1 MAVHRNKRRRRR
13 RRLGALYAPLSLLL
27 ILAALAAGS
36 LVFFRVNT
44 ITVTGNI
51 RYTQEEIL
59 AAAQV
64 ETGNNLFRLNKA
76 HMAEEISLTL
86 PYIRDISIRRKL
98 PDTLLIHVEESHAA
112 AAIQGEDG
120 WYLLDA
126 RGKLLEQ
133 GGEALCRQA
142 PPITGLTPL
151 SPAVGEGLRVARED
165 EARLE
170 GLTGLLT
177 ALETQNVPPLLTA
190 VDLTA
195 ANTISFSYGGRFTVT
210 LPIRCDH
217 AYKVRVFL
225 YVMEQL
231 EDNETGLI
239 DLTRTDAHFI
249 PQQGE
254 V

>member
-86 PYIRDISIRRKL
+86 PYIRDISIRRKQESEL
-98 PDTLLIHVEESHAA
+98 P
-112 AAIQGEDG
+112 
-120 WYLLDA
+120 
-126 RGKLLEQ
+126 
-133 GGEALCRQA
+133 C
-142 PPITGLTPL
+142 
-151 SPAVGEGLRVARED
+151 
-165 EARLE
+165 
-170 GLTGLLT
+170 
-177 ALETQNVPPLLTA
+177 
-190 VDLTA
+190 
-195 ANTISFSYGGRFTVT
+195 
-210 LPIRCDH
+210 
-217 AYKVRVFL
+217 
-225 YVMEQL
+225 
-231 EDNETGLI
+231 
-239 DLTRTDAHFI
+239 
-249 PQQGE
+249 
-254 V
+254 